1 MLHSRHDASAN
12 WSTFKLAAAA
22 AGISVL
28 AGCAVAMPLRPLA
41 TASQDGRDRNFACTA
56 NSKCPYAITGPRRNS
71 HGTQLFRGGNIDD
84 DPPDFILNGQAD
96 ILR

>member
-41 TASQDGRDRNFACTA
+41 TASQDGRHHCTPS
-56 NSKCPYAITGPRRNS
+56 SKCPNANTS
-71 HGTQLFRGGNIDD
+71 HQRTSHRSRPVGGGHIAD
-84 DPPDFILNGQAD
+84 DPPDFIVNGEQD
-96 ILR
+96 MLR

>member
-41 TASQDGRDRNFACTA
+41 TASQDGRRHDFACTPS
-56 NSKCPYAITGPRRNS
+56 SKCPNANTS
-71 HGTQLFRGGNIDD
+71 HQRTSHRSQPVGGGHIAH
-84 DPPDFILNGQAD
+84 DPPDFIVNGEQD
-96 ILR
+96 MLR

>member
-12 WSTFKLAAAA
+12 WSTFKLAVAV

-41 TASQDGRDRNFACTA
+41 TASQDGRHHCTPS
-56 NSKCPYAITGPRRNS
+56 SKCPNANMS
-71 HGTQLFRGGNIDD
+71 HQRTSHRSQPVGGGHIAD
-84 DPPDFILNGQAD
+84 DPPDFIVNGEQD
-96 ILR
+96 MLR